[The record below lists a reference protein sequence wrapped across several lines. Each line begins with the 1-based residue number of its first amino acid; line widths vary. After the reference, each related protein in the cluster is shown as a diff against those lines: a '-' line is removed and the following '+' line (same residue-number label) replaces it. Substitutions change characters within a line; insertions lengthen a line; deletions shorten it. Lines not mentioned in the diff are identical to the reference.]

1 MSVDPLATG
10 ADEEIVGIPRDLAL
24 PSGAWTGIRAFS
36 SSEEG
41 EREITRLDGLAQ
53 ARPRRELESDPS
65 WKQPIP
71 YAVALY
77 RPEGIPAG
85 DVQLF
90 WMDRLAGGSDK
101 RLHGRASFGVGGH
114 ISPSDGG
121 IRAALAREWAEE
133 VATPTL
139 PHFTPLGLLNDDG
152 DDVGR
157 VHLGVVFIATLTTPA
172 IHIRE
177 THKLAGSLV
186 PVSEALRR
194 RDELEGWSARLI
206 DMIVK
211 VAASL

>member
-24 PSGAWTGIRAFS
+24 PAGAWTGIRAFS
-36 SSEEG
+36 SPEEG

-77 RPEGIPAG
+77 RPEGGPAG

-121 IRAALAREWAEE
+121 IRAALAREWVEE
-133 VATPTL
+133 VATSTL

-157 VHLGVVFIATLTTPA
+157 VHLGVVFIATLTSPL

>member
-1 MSVDPLATG
+1 MSADPLANG

-24 PSGAWTGIRAFS
+24 PAGTWTGLRAFTS
-36 SSEEG
+36 AEEG

-77 RPEGIPAG
+77 RLEGAPAS
-85 DVQLF
+85 DTQLF

-114 ISPSDGG
+114 ISPNDGG

-133 VATPTL
+133 VATPTI
-139 PHFTPLGLLNDDG
+139 PEFTPLGLLNDDG

-157 VHLGVVFIATLTTPA
+157 VHLGIVFIATLTAPS

-186 PVSEALRR
+186 RVSEALRR
-194 RDELEGWSARLI
+194 KDELEGWSARLI
-206 DMIVK
+206 DTIAK
-211 VAASL
+211 VARDL

>member
-1 MSVDPLATG
+1 MSADPLAKG

-24 PSGAWTGIRAFS
+24 PTGAWTGLRAFS
-36 SSEEG
+36 SPEEG
-41 EREITRLDGLAQ
+41 EREIERLDGLAQ
-53 ARPRRELESDPS
+53 ARPRRELELDPS

-77 RPEGIPAG
+77 RPNGAPAS
-85 DVQLF
+85 DTQLF

-121 IRAALAREWAEE
+121 IRAALAREWVEE

-139 PHFTPLGLLNDDG
+139 PAFTPIGLLNDDG

-157 VHLGVVFIATLTTPA
+157 VHLGIVFIATLTSLD

-186 PVSEALRR
+186 PMREAVRR
-194 RDELEGWSARLI
+194 REELEGWSARLI
-206 DMIVK
+206 DTIAEVS
-211 VAASL
+211 ANL

>member
-1 MSVDPLATG
+1 MSADPLAKG
-10 ADEEIVGIPRDLAL
+10 ADEEILGIPRKRAL
-24 PSGAWTGIRAFS
+24 PNGAWTGLNAFGS
-36 SSEEG
+36 PEVG
-41 EREITRLDGLAQ
+41 EREIERLDGLAQ

-77 RPEGIPAG
+77 RPAG
-85 DVQLF
+85 APSSDTQLF

-139 PHFTPLGLLNDDG
+139 PAFTPIGLLNDDG

-157 VHLGVVFIATLTTPA
+157 VHLGIVFIAALTSPS
-172 IHIRE
+172 IQIRE

-194 RDELEGWSARLI
+194 KDELEGWSARLI
-206 DMIVK
+206 DTIAK
-211 VAASL
+211 VAADL

>member
-24 PSGAWTGIRAFS
+24 PAGAWTGIRAFS
-36 SSEEG
+36 SPEEG

-114 ISPSDGG
+114 ISQSDGG

-157 VHLGVVFIATLTTPA
+157 VHLGIVFIATLTSPL

-186 PVSEALRR
+186 PVGEALRR

-206 DMIVK
+206 DTIAK

>member
-1 MSVDPLATG
+1 VSVDPLATG

-24 PSGAWTGIRAFS
+24 PAGAWTGIRAFS

-77 RPEGIPAG
+77 HPEGTPAG

-114 ISPSDGG
+114 SSPSDGG
-121 IRAALAREWAEE
+121 IRATLAREWAEE

-157 VHLGVVFIATLTTPA
+157 VHLGIVFIATLTSPL

-206 DMIVK
+206 DTIAK

>member
-1 MSVDPLATG
+1 MSADPLATG

-157 VHLGVVFIATLTTPA
+157 VHLGVVFIATLTSPL

>member
-24 PSGAWTGIRAFS
+24 PAGAWTGIRAFS
-36 SSEEG
+36 SPEEG

-77 RPEGIPAG
+77 RPEGGPAG

-157 VHLGVVFIATLTTPA
+157 VHLGIVFIATLTSPL

-186 PVSEALRR
+186 PVGEALRR

-206 DMIVK
+206 DTIAK

>member
-1 MSVDPLATG
+1 MSADPLATG

-157 VHLGVVFIATLTTPA
+157 VHLGVVFIATLTSPL

-206 DMIVK
+206 DTIAK

>member
-1 MSVDPLATG
+1 MSADPLATG

-157 VHLGVVFIATLTTPA
+157 VHLGVVFIATLTSPL

-186 PVSEALRR
+186 PVGEALRR

-206 DMIVK
+206 DTIVK

>member
-24 PSGAWTGIRAFS
+24 PAGAWTGIRAFS
-36 SSEEG
+36 SPEEG

-77 RPEGIPAG
+77 RPEGGPAG

-157 VHLGVVFIATLTTPA
+157 VHLGVVFIATLTSPL

-206 DMIVK
+206 DTIAK

>member
-24 PSGAWTGIRAFS
+24 PAGTWTGIRAFS

-121 IRAALAREWAEE
+121 IRAALAREWVEE
-133 VATPTL
+133 VATSTL

-157 VHLGVVFIATLTTPA
+157 VHLGVVFIATLTSPL

>member
-24 PSGAWTGIRAFS
+24 PAGAWTGIRAFS

-206 DMIVK
+206 DTIAK

>member
-1 MSVDPLATG
+1 MSADPLAKG
-10 ADEEIVGIPRDLAL
+10 ADEEILGIPRDLAL
-24 PSGAWTGIRAFS
+24 PSGPWTGLRAFN

-41 EREITRLDGLAQ
+41 EREIARLDGVAQ
-53 ARPRRELESDPS
+53 ARPRRKLELDPS

-77 RPEGIPAG
+77 RPEGVPAG
-85 DVQLF
+85 DTQLF

-121 IRAALAREWAEE
+121 IMAALAREWVEE

-157 VHLGVVFIATLTTPA
+157 VHLGVVFIATLTSPS

-194 RDELEGWSARLI
+194 KDELEGWSARLI
-206 DMIVK
+206 DTIAE

>member
-1 MSVDPLATG
+1 VSADPLAKG
-10 ADEEIVGIPRDLAL
+10 ADEEILGIPRDLAL
-24 PSGAWTGIRAFS
+24 PSGAWTGLRAFNS
-36 SSEEG
+36 HEEG
-41 EREITRLDGLAQ
+41 EREIARLDALAQ

-77 RPEGIPAG
+77 RPAG
-85 DVQLF
+85 APGSDTQLF

-114 ISPSDGG
+114 ISPNDGG

-133 VATPTL
+133 VATPTI
-139 PHFTPLGLLNDDG
+139 PQFTPLGLLNDDG

-157 VHLGVVFIATLTTPA
+157 VHLGIVFIATLTSPS

-186 PVSEALRR
+186 PVGEALRR
-194 RDELEGWSARLI
+194 KDELEGWSARLI
-206 DMIVK
+206 DTIAK
-211 VAASL
+211 VAAGL

>member
-1 MSVDPLATG
+1 VSADPLAKG

-24 PSGAWTGIRAFS
+24 PAGAWTGLRAFTS
-36 SSEEG
+36 PEEG
-41 EREITRLDGLAQ
+41 EREITRLDGLAR

-77 RPEGIPAG
+77 RTDGAPAS

-114 ISPSDGG
+114 ISPNDGG

-133 VATPTL
+133 VDTPTL
-139 PHFTPLGLLNDDG
+139 PDFTPIGLLNDDG

-157 VHLGVVFIATLTTPA
+157 VHLGVVFIATLTSPT
-172 IHIRE
+172 IQIRE

-194 RDELEGWSARLI
+194 RGELEGWSARLI
-206 DMIVK
+206 DTIVK
-211 VAASL
+211 VATSL

>member
-24 PSGAWTGIRAFS
+24 PAGAWTGIRAFS
-36 SSEEG
+36 SPEEG

-77 RPEGIPAG
+77 RPEGGPAG

-121 IRAALAREWAEE
+121 IRAALAREWVEE
-133 VATPTL
+133 VATSTL

-157 VHLGVVFIATLTTPA
+157 VHLGVVFIATLTSPL

-186 PVSEALRR
+186 PVGEALRR

-206 DMIVK
+206 DTIAK